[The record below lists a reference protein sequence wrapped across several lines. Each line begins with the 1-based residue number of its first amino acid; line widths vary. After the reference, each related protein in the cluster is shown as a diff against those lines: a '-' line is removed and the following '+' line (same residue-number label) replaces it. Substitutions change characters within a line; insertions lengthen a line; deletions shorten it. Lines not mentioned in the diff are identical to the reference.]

1 MTKAEKENQRRK
13 DAAEKKRKEKEQG
26 LFRAKNIQA
35 AKRLLRAAEA
45 AGLEET
51 CEIKRGGY
59 ATRLTVK
66 MLRQWAAGDTGD
78 AYFYSNDSLT
88 PTGRDG
94 VVTMSKQLGGSTDY
108 ILGLTDDLTPAQPEG
123 QLVLNG
129 WMPGGTTPA
138 TPCDMVADFDVGQGK
153 SHRMCCYFDG
163 RQFLF
168 KRGGATI
175 ELPPLRWMML
185 PEVEEKADDE

>member
-1 MTKAEKENQRRK
+1 MGAKFGQRLAELRKATGME
-13 DAAEKKRKEKEQG
+13 RKEFAESIGHFQG
-26 LFRAKNIQA
+26 TYSAWENGQLPGSDRMP
-35 AKRLLRAAEA
+35 LLALA
-45 AGLEET
+45 
-51 CEIKRGGY
+51 
-59 ATRLTVK
+59 
-66 MLRQWAAGDTGD
+66 
-78 AYFYSNDSLT
+78 F
-88 PTGRDG
+88 G
-94 VVTMSKQLGGSTDY
+94 VTTDY
-108 ILGLTDDLTPAQPEG
+108 LFGLTDEPTPTNAAPEPEG
-123 QLVLNG
+123 QMVLAG